1 MTAARRMRSRVCLTP
16 SGSVGLPTGRYT
28 GLPRAGK
35 PTDDAFIEAFNGRFR
50 AECLNA
56 HWFPSLCGRPG
67 TDGGRRKYY
76 EERPHRSI
84 GQKPPAM
91 PLTHVGAPARRRD
104 KPENSS
110 LSAIQRWV
118 SLHNSRGSHR
128 RWMKVQWHGGQ
139 ERIIPRAHNSMSY
152 RRRRD

>member
-1 MTAARRMRSRVCLTP
+1 MSVHRVQGRSPNRGKPDAVLSEHGRLDDEGLFRIIRVDLQSESAVSVLCQQHDCREAYMRSRVCLTP

-67 TDGGRRKYY
+67 TDGERRKYY

-91 PLTHVGAPARRRD
+91 PLTHVGATSP
-104 KPENSS
+104 PS
-110 LSAIQRWV
+110 
-118 SLHNSRGSHR
+118 
-128 RWMKVQWHGGQ
+128 
-139 ERIIPRAHNSMSY
+139 
-152 RRRRD
+152 